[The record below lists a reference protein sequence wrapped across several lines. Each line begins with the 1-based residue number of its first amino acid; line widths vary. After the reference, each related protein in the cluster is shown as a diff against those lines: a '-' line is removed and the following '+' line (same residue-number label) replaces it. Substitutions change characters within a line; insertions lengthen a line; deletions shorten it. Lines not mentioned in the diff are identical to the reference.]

1 MIIKPMVRSN
11 MCLNAHPIGCAKE
24 VENQIAYV
32 KAQKAKRGTK
42 ALKEGGKGPK
52 FVLVLGCSTGYGLA
66 SRISAAFE
74 YGADTIGVSFEKA
87 GTETKGGTPGWY
99 NNLAFDRAAKA
110 EGLFTETFS
119 ADAFSHETRKMII
132 EEAKKAGKKF
142 DLVVYSLASPV
153 RSDPDKIDP
162 NSESGAHVLYKS
174 VIKPIGKTYAGQGI
188 DTLTNTLKESAAEPA
203 NDEEIANTVK
213 VMGGEDWQLW
223 IDQLSAAGVLAEGC
237 RTVAYSYIGPELSH
251 AIYRDGTIGQAK
263 KHLEATAHTLNEKLS
278 KELGGAAYVS
288 VNKGLVTRSSAVI
301 PIISLYLSIL
311 FKVMKAKGTHEGCI
325 EQMERLFAERLYTG
339 AYGAA
344 GKVPVDEENRI
355 RVDDL
360 EMQPDVQEEVNKLM
374 AKVNNDNIA
383 EICDLDG
390 YKHDFYATNG
400 FDVAGVDY
408 TVDVARMDQ
417 I

>member
-42 ALKEGGKGPK
+42 SLKEGGNGPK

-142 DLVVYSLASPV
+142 DLIVYSLASPV

-162 NSESGAHVLYKS
+162 NSDTGAHVLYKS
-174 VIKPIGKTYAGQGI
+174 VIKPIGKTYAGLGI
-188 DTLTNTLKESAAEPA
+188 DILTDTLKESAAEPA
-203 NDEEIANTVK
+203 NEEEIANTVK

-263 KHLEATAHTLNEKLS
+263 KHLEATAHALNEKLS

-311 FKVMKAKGTHEGCI
+311 FKVMKEKGTHEGCI

-339 AYGAA
+339 ENSSA

-360 EMQPDVQEEVNKLM
+360 EMKADVQAEVDKLM
-374 AKVNNDNIA
+374 AKVNNDNIK
-383 EICDLDG
+383 EICDLTG

-400 FDVAGVDY
+400 FDVEGIDY
-408 TVDVARMDQ
+408 TADVARMDV